1 MSNNIKYERACG
13 RLSQYPMSEREKDHC
28 LRVLGFEF
36 EELDIPTFIRNR
48 RQNLPD
54 ELVTPQ

>member
-1 MSNNIKYERACG
+1 MSNNLKYELAYG
-13 RLSQYPMSEREKDHC
+13 RLSQYPMTEEEKDEC

-36 EELDIPTFIRNR
+36 GELDIPTFIRNR

-54 ELVTPQ
+54 ELATPQ